1 MDRESM
7 GAVWHCRHVSLRHEH
22 HISATVD
29 GLSERSVSPV
39 RYPSTSA
46 PRPRPGPAHRTNAIL
61 QAGILDHRESN
72 CPAIAGPAA
81 PGGERKF
88 LLHSRFASRTAKSG
102 HRRAAV
108 PTLAAHQAVSGRH
121 GRCHRRAG
129 SARCRRRECESRRSE
144 PLQRTAT
151 PGPGPT
157 TTVQIATIRTPASNF
172 RTDTAGFNI
181 TLRRSL
187 GKALRIK
194 DTRHTTPGGT
204 A

>member
-1 MDRESM
+1 M

-46 PRPRPGPAHRTNAIL
+46 PRPRPRPAHRTNAIL

-108 PTLAAHQAVSGRH
+108 PTLAAYQAVSGRH
-121 GRCHRRAG
+121 GRCPRRTG
-129 SARCRRRECESRRSE
+129 PRSVDVE
-144 PLQRTAT
+144 NASHGRSGPLQRTVT

-157 TTVQIATIRTPASNF
+157 TTVQIVTIRTSASNF
-172 RTDTAGFNI
+172 RTDTADFNI